1 MRKRISACSES
12 PEALRDEGQGT
23 GYRAQ
28 GTGHR
33 VQLPEAWA
41 LGPTAQSPAG
51 SRRSSVQRS
60 SLELWALGVYRL
72 QQPTASAGCSVAAL
86 QPAPCALR
94 RCDLRPAT
102 GFFGVRCRQLG
113 VRGHGPW
120 AACEAGAASVDCWG
134 CGLAETSE
142 HACARARPGVWHDT
156 RERGGLLRP
165 NAPMHMPH
173 SPVLRSPRVS
183 GLRLSGLGSQYQV

>member
-1 MRKRISACSES
+1 MRQRISACSKS

-23 GYRAQ
+23 GYRVQ

-33 VQLPEAWA
+33 AQGTVARSLGVGAYCPEPSRKQEVERPAVQPRA
-41 LGPTAQSPAG
+41 LGPGRVPAATANSFC
-51 SRRSSVQRS
+51 
-60 SLELWALGVYRL
+60 RL
-72 QQPTASAGCSVAAL
+72 QRGSVAAL

-173 SPVLRSPRVS
+173 SPVLRSP
-183 GLRLSGLGSQYQV
+183 LGSRV